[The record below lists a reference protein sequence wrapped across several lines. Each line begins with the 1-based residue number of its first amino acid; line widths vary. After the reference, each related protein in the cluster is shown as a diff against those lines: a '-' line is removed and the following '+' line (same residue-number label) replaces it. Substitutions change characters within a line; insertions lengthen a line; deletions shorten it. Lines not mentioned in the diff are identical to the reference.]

1 VTAFHCRLAHWWHRV
16 SGAAVLAILVALAAP
31 AAAQTFSES
40 FTGLGANSK
49 DPIQIDARE
58 LEVRDKEH
66 VAIFK
71 GDVNVRQKNALL
83 KAQHLKVFYTGGAG
97 AAGQDIS
104 RIEAGGKVYVSS
116 GDQVATGD
124 KAVFDMKAEMLTVT
138 GNVVLSKGPNVI
150 QGEKLE
156 IDLKTGQAT
165 FRSPSRIRM
174 LIQPKSLGN

>member
-1 VTAFHCRLAHWWHRV
+1 MPRQFLIRMSAVTVVLV
-16 SGAAVLAILVALAAP
+16 SLGALTVAAS
-31 AAAQTFSES
+31 AQTFSDS

-58 LEVRDKEH
+58 LEVRDKER

-71 GDVNVRQKNALL
+71 GDVNVRQNNALL
-83 KAQHLKVFYTGGAG
+83 KAQRIKVFYTGGAG
-97 AAGQDIS
+97 AGAQDIS
-104 RIEAGGKVYVSS
+104 RIEAGGKVFVSS

-124 KAVFDMKAEMLTVT
+124 RAVFDMKKEQLTVT
-138 GNVVLSKGPNVI
+138 GKVVLSRGANVI
-150 QGEKLE
+150 EGERLE
-156 IDLKTGQAT
+156 IDLKTGKAR